1 MDVTDRRALK
11 ALFADRGL
19 APQKRWGQHFL
30 TDPGVVARIVG
41 LVGAGP
47 GVRCLEI
54 GPGPGALTAGLV
66 EAGASVLAIEIDRG
80 FARALRERWAGRP
93 LVVLEADALRV
104 SWRQAVTDTLGPGPL
119 KIVGNLPYYIAGAL
133 VARLWEEPELP
144 WEQAVLMVQRE
155 AARRLLARAGE
166 PGCGAPSVLLHAVAE
181 VRRAFD
187 VAPRAFYPV
196 PQVWSTVIE
205 VRRTARAPVP
215 GFAAVVRAGFA
226 HRRKTL
232 RQALAGL
239 GPGAAWWDETLRAI
253 GVDPDRRAETLRDEE
268 WRRVAAA
275 WAEKGRNDACG
286 SKAPRR
292 AD

>member
-1 MDVTDRRALK
+1 VDVTDRRALK
-11 ALFADRGL
+11 ALFAEQGL

-30 TDPGVVARIVG
+30 TDPGVVARIVA
-41 LVGAGP
+41 LVSAGP

-54 GPGPGALTAGLV
+54 GPGPGALTAGLLR
-66 EAGASVLAIEIDRG
+66 AGAQVLAIEIDRG
-80 FARALRERWAGRP
+80 FARALRERWANYP
-93 LVVLEADALRV
+93 LVVLEADALKV
-104 SWRQAVTDTLGPGPL
+104 SWSRAVSDALGPGPL

-133 VARLWEEPELP
+133 VARLWEEPEMP
-144 WEQAVLMVQRE
+144 WDQAVLMVQRE
-155 AARRLLARAGE
+155 AARRLLARPGE
-166 PGCGAPSVLLHAVAE
+166 PECGAPSVLLHAVAD

-196 PQVWSTVIE
+196 PQVTSTVIE
-205 VRRTARAPVP
+205 VRRIARAPAP
-215 GFAAVVRAGFA
+215 GLAAVVRAGFA

-239 GPGAAWWDETLRAI
+239 GEDASWWDEALRRI
-253 GVDPDRRAETLRDEE
+253 GVDPNRRAETLRDEE
-268 WRRVAAA
+268 WRRVAAL
-275 WAEKGRNDACG
+275 WAEKGRNEACG

>member
-11 ALFADRGL
+11 AFFTARGL
-19 APQKRWGQHFL
+19 APQKRFGQHFL
-30 TDPGVVARIVG
+30 TDPGVVARIVA

-54 GPGPGALTAGLV
+54 GPGPGALTGGLLG
-66 EAGASVLAIEIDRG
+66 AGASVLAIEIDRG
-80 FARALRERWAGRP
+80 FAQALRERWAGRP
-93 LVVLEADALRV
+93 LVVLEADALRI
-104 SWRQAVTDTLGPGPL
+104 SWHQAVSDTLGPGPL

-133 VARLWEEPELP
+133 VARLWEEPALP

-155 AARRLLARAGE
+155 AARRLLARPGE
-166 PGCGAPSVLLHAVAE
+166 SGCGAPSVLLHAVAE

-196 PQVWSTVIE
+196 PTVTSTVVE
-205 VRRTARAPVP
+205 VRRTARELPP
-215 GFAAVVRAGFA
+215 GLAAVVRAGFA

-239 GPGAAWWDETLRAI
+239 GPGAAWWDETLRGA
-253 GVDPDRRAETLRDEE
+253 GVDPDRRAETLRAEE

-275 WAEKGRNDACG
+275 WAEKGRDEACG
-286 SKAPRR
+286 SKAPRK